1 MFFALHTDSY
11 LASRFSTGGLFL
23 GKHSPAPGTRSRS
36 GDSPG
41 RPHSAQSWR
50 NNKSEGNSLNNSKSN
65 ASLTK
70 SRNSS
75 LVTARDS
82 LSSKLRSTDS
92 LLKMS
97 PPGNN
102 SFGTRCSTPVGTL
115 KKSGGTT
122 NKWTNSSVPKDE
134 KVRSKTTSSI
144 WSFSF
149 FRRDNQT

>member
-1 MFFALHTDSY
+1 MFFALHWSY
-11 LASRFSTGGLFL
+11 LASRFFNCGLFI

-50 NNKSEGNSLNNSKSN
+50 NKSEGNSLNNSKN
-65 ASLTK
+65 NTSLPK

-75 LVTARDS
+75 LVSARDS

-92 LLKMS
+92 LLKM
-97 PPGNN
+97 PPTSNN

-115 KKSGGTT
+115 KKTGTI
-122 NKWTNSSVPKDE
+122 NKWTNSSSPKDE